1 MIVNKSITGTL
12 YRCNKT
18 IARYLI
24 LAGVP
29 PISYDNRYYY
39 FVDTELLRTSLE
51 SMPLHL
57 KVLDKLLKKE
67 GGKM

>member
-1 MIVNKSITGTL
+1 MIINKSIMDTL

-18 IARYLI
+18 VARYLI

-51 SMPLHL
+51 AMPLHL
-57 KVLDKLLKKE
+57 KILNKLSKKE
-67 GGKM
+67 GGK

>member
-1 MIVNKSITGTL
+1 MIINKSIMDTL

-18 IARYLI
+18 VARYLI

-51 SMPLHL
+51 AMPLHL
-57 KVLDKLLKKE
+57 KVLNKLSKKE
-67 GGKM
+67 GGK